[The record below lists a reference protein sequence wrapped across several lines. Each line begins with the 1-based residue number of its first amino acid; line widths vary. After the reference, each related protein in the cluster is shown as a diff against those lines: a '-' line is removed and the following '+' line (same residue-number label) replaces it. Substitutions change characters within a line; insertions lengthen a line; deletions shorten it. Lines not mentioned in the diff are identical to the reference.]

1 MKTTHS
7 EEILLLTK
15 LSLRNSS
22 TTSSSF
28 DVLSSNRWEH
38 SGGSRGGSGG
48 SVEPPF

>member
-22 TTSSSF
+22 TTSSF